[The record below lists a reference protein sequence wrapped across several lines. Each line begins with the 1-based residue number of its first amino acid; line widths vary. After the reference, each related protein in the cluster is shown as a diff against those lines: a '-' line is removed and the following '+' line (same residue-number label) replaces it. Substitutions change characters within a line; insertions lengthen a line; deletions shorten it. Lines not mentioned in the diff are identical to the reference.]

1 MRLRRPALRTVTA
14 DRLAEI
20 PAGDWDARLDGLGL
34 TDAYLRRGYLRSGAA
49 LAGAE
54 PVLLHLAGADGDVV
68 FAALLRDDPTDVSTP
83 YGYGGP
89 VAVGAGPPVAEFAS
103 AYEQW
108 CARRGVVSSFVLY
121 HPLFANQELALPAF
135 HQEAL
140 TGTISWSL
148 ETDDLLVGLHRHHR
162 RMIRRA
168 RAAEVEVQIDEAP
181 AGLDA
186 FRALYTATMTR
197 AGADP
202 FYLFGDE
209 YWELLASEV
218 ALVAVDV
225 WRGEEHLAAILGLT
239 GAPWLH
245 YHLGGSS
252 EAGRSL
258 GANHLAMLAL
268 ARWGQEHGYTR
279 LHLGGG
285 VGGRRDSLFLY
296 KERFAPGGE
305 RPVAIGKA
313 VHDRE
318 RYRDLTGQSE
328 ITYAGFFPAY
338 RAAR

>member
-1 MRLRRPALRTVTA
+1 VTA

-135 HQEAL
+135 RHEAL

-268 ARWGQEHGYTR
+268 AFLTTAALTEHAQPPPAGLIPLTRNEIARLAAALITQTARGTRHR
-279 LHLGGG
+279 LHWPAW
-285 VGGRRDSLFLY
+285 RRRHQHTARTCHY
-296 KERFAPGGE
+296 QR
-305 RPVAIGKA
+305 
-313 VHDRE
+313 
-318 RYRDLTGQSE
+318 Q
-328 ITYAGFFPAY
+328 
-338 RAAR
+338 AARDP